1 MVIIVPIAVVICC
14 VPTSSHLAQTLG
26 FSLASAYLTEARSQ
40 MAGALGCAAQP
51 ASDAGQHSS
60 RPFPPPP
67 RGFPGSCC
75 GSPECMVR
83 QNRDTLERYCCRQ
96 LNALYCPN
104 CGHWLPQRDK
114 RRIRLWTTGQWKC
127 MSPVAKDGIT
137 VGCKPCA
144 AAIEEEEAAIL
155 KQSLEAR
162 EQLRQQPSGGEACS
176 RIDHD

>member
-1 MVIIVPIAVVICC
+1 
-14 VPTSSHLAQTLG
+14 
-26 FSLASAYLTEARSQ
+26 

-75 GSPECMVR
+75 GSPECIVR

-104 CGHWLPQRDK
+104 CGHWLPQRNE

-144 AAIEEEEAAIL
+144 AAIEEEEAAIM

-176 RIDHD
+176 RMDHDGTILLPFKEELKGKRAGAGGGAMQLDHPSCPCSL